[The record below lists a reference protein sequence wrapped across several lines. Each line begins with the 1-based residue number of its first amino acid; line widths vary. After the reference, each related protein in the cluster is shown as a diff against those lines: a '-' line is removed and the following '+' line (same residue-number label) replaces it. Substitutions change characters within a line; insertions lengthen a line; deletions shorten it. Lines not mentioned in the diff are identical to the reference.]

1 MEYYSGFN
9 KKEILSHVTA
19 WMNLEDILLGERPGT
34 EGRRMIP
41 ALGGSYSSPADGD
54 GVGWCVAG
62 AGQGRAAGS

>member
-1 MEYYSGFN
+1 MECYSALGR
-9 KKEILSHVTA
+9 KEIRPLLQHV
-19 WMNLEDILLGERPGT
+19 NLEDILLGERPGT